1 MFFFFYFWKTFFLVL
16 TKDNIFY
23 LHLSPI
29 CIFDSHCN
37 IFIFVYIFL
46 EFYTWI
52 SIGCWC
58 GCRILCYGEGGFSP
72 FESTP
77 GLKFSIITIFWFPKP
92 SVIII
97 CKVLINFYFGL
108 FLGDQN
114 FINKLIAYDKDN
126 ISDKMLKKISSHYVN
141 QSDFRP
147 EIVGRV
153 SLAAKSLC
161 LWVRAMEMYGR
172 VFRVVQP
179 KQQRLNV
186 AMKQLNEKQEA
197 LAKAQE
203 KLKEVCIEGEEEF
216 QQ

>member
-1 MFFFFYFWKTFFLVL
+1 
-16 TKDNIFY
+16 
-23 LHLSPI
+23 
-29 CIFDSHCN
+29 
-37 IFIFVYIFL
+37 
-46 EFYTWI
+46 
-52 SIGCWC
+52 
-58 GCRILCYGEGGFSP
+58 
-72 FESTP
+72 
-77 GLKFSIITIFWFPKP
+77 
-92 SVIII
+92 
-97 CKVLINFYFGL
+97 
-108 FLGDQN
+108 
-114 FINKLIAYDKDN
+114 LIAYDKDN

-197 LAKAQE
+197 LAEAQE

>member
-1 MFFFFYFWKTFFLVL
+1 MSL
-16 TKDNIFY
+16 
-23 LHLSPI
+23 
-29 CIFDSHCN
+29 
-37 IFIFVYIFL
+37 
-46 EFYTWI
+46 
-52 SIGCWC
+52 
-58 GCRILCYGEGGFSP
+58 
-72 FESTP
+72 
-77 GLKFSIITIFWFPKP
+77 P

-197 LAKAQE
+197 LAEAQE

-216 QQ
+216 QQYKIVIILICYDEK